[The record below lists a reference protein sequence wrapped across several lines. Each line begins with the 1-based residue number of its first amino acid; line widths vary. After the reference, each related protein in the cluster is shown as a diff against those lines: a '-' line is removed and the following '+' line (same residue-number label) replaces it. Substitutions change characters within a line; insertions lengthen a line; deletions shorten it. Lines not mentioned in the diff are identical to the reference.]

1 MARRRCRVPVDA
13 ALGVAFLACIASE
26 RSCSAHEEDEMT
38 TLKEPETKLD
48 EATMEAFADRMIGVL
63 NDACTALLTS
73 IGHQTGLFS
82 TLAATGPATSQQ
94 VAESGKLNERYVRE
108 WLNAMTTARLV
119 WYDPETRRYTLPQ
132 EHAVWLVDGAGPDNL
147 ARIMLFVP
155 MIAEVEQGIVRC
167 FREGGGLPYAAY
179 SRFHAVMAEDS
190 TAVVDA
196 TLLQQTVPL
205 VDGLDPRLRVGVDVA
220 DIGCG
225 SGHLINVLAR
235 AYPASRFTG
244 YDFSEEVIAAGR
256 AEAEAWGLSN
266 AKFELSD
273 VATLDRPDA
282 FDVITAFD
290 AIHDQAHPAQVLT
303 AIARALRP
311 GGIFVM
317 VDIRAASAVEEN
329 LELPWATF
337 LYTTSTMHCMP
348 VSLGLHGDGLGAV
361 WGEQLATQMLYEAG
375 FTDIAI
381 HAVESDPL
389 NSYYVARAD

>member
-1 MARRRCRVPVDA
+1 
-13 ALGVAFLACIASE
+13 
-26 RSCSAHEEDEMT
+26 MT
-38 TLKEPETKLD
+38 TLKEPETALD
-48 EATMEAFADRMIGVL
+48 EAALEAFADRMIGVL
-63 NDACTALLTS
+63 NDACTALMTS

-82 TLAATGPATSQQ
+82 TLAATGPATSLE
-94 VAESGKLNERYVRE
+94 VAEAGGLNERYVRE

-119 WYDPETRRYTLPQ
+119 RYDPETRSYTLPR
-132 EHAVWLVDGAGPDNL
+132 EHVAWLVDGAGPDNL

-205 VDGLDPRLRVGVDVA
+205 LDGLDARLRVGVDVA

-235 AYPASRFTG
+235 EYPASRFTG
-244 YDFSEEVIAAGR
+244 FDFSEEVIAAGR

-266 AKFELSD
+266 ATFELCD
-273 VATLDRPDA
+273 VATLDRPNT

-290 AIHDQAHPAQVLT
+290 AIHDQAHPARVL
-303 AIARALRP
+303 AAVARALRP
-311 GGIFVM
+311 GGTFLM
-317 VDIRAASAVEEN
+317 VDIHAGSAVEDN
-329 LELPWATF
+329 LDLVWATF
-337 LYTTSTMHCMP
+337 LYTVSTMHCMP
-348 VSLGLHGDGLGAV
+348 VSLGLDGDGLGAV
-361 WGEQLATQMLYEAG
+361 WGEQLATRMLHEAG
-375 FTDIAI
+375 FT
-381 HAVESDPL
+381 HVAVHTVEDDPL
-389 NSYYVARAD
+389 NSYYVVRAD